1 MGQLDF
7 TDKMNEISKTIES
20 PEHMLGK
27 GLLMPFNGANAGARK
42 IMYGTHRERVNGI
55 RVIMEDKVTVDLS
68 IKDPKLENG
77 GIVWRSIK

>member
-1 MGQLDF
+1 MGKLDF

-27 GLLMPFNGANAGARK
+27 GLLMPSNGANGARK

-55 RVIMEDKVTVDLS
+55 RVIMEHKVNVDLS

-77 GIVWRSIK
+77 GIIWRSIK

>member
-27 GLLMPFNGANAGARK
+27 GLLMPSNGANGARK

-55 RVIMEDKVTVDLS
+55 RVIK
-68 IKDPKLENG
+68 ENG
-77 GIVWRSIK
+77 RIIWRSIK

>member
-27 GLLMPFNGANAGARK
+27 GLLMPLTEQ
-42 IMYGTHRERVNGI
+42 MLEQER
-55 RVIMEDKVTVDLS
+55 
-68 IKDPKLENG
+68 
-77 GIVWRSIK
+77 